1 MIVALLLL
9 QLTVPAPAWSRPPV
23 PLAEPTLTETS
34 ALVTSLAYPGVLW
47 TLNDSGNPPE
57 LFATDTSGRA
67 LGRIRVLG
75 AKNVDWEALA
85 SGPCP
90 SPRVPSTGAPTRQ
103 CLYVGDIGDN
113 SRVRPFVTIYRVPE
127 PRPGIDTT
135 VEIIDS
141 LRAVYPDGARDAESM
156 VVDADGTIWI
166 ISKELLQS
174 PHVYEIPRR
183 SWGGAR
189 AQTMVFVDSL
199 PIPSAS
205 GIEHWATDATWLGR
219 GDTLI
224 VRTYGEL
231 WVVPFLG
238 GRPHPNETR
247 PLCSLQ
253 GLGPQGE
260 GVAWLG
266 KGLFG
271 LTSEKLFRSPASIAL
286 VRCGG

>member
-1 MIVALLLL
+1 VTAALLLL

-23 PLAEPTLTETS
+23 PLAAPTLTETS
-34 ALVTSLAYPGVLW
+34 ALVASRTYPGVLW
-47 TLNDSGNPPE
+47 TLNDSDNPPE
-57 LFATDTSGRA
+57 LFATDTAGHA

-90 SPRVPSTGAPTRQ
+90 GAGRAVPARAPT

-113 SRVRPFVTIYRVPE
+113 SRVRSFVTIYRVRE
-127 PRPGIDTT
+127 PRPGIDTS
-135 VEIIDS
+135 VAILDS
-141 LRAVYPDGARDAESM
+141 LRLTYPDGPRDAESV
-156 VVDADGTIWI
+156 VVDAGGTLWI

-174 PHVYEIPRR
+174 PRMYEIPKR
-183 SWGGAR
+183 SWDHAR
-189 AQTMVFVDSL
+189 AQKLVFVDSL

-205 GIEHWATDATWLGR
+205 GIEHWVTDATWLGR

-238 GRPHPNETR
+238 GRPHPDGTR

-271 LTSEKLFRSPASIAL
+271 LTSEKLFHSPASIAL